1 MYKSHSEIKTPDRD
15 CIIWRYLSF
24 EKFLSLLNDG
34 QLYFARQDKFDDLHE
49 AELSQKDCNLFDEA
63 VSGMSKELRREKTGC
78 GYINCWVMSDVELY
92 LMWNTYA
99 SLDKGIAI
107 KSTIGNL
114 IDSLDPNDN
123 RLVFISDVNYIDYNN
138 DFTFDKA
145 GGSANLL
152 ARYYCKRKYFQQEAE
167 LRLVYY
173 DYEAKLDD
181 DNIGV
186 KFQVSL
192 ETLIDEIWIAPQ
204 AKDWFEFLIKAE
216 LKLHKIDKSIKRSL
230 I

>member
-1 MYKSHSEIKTPDRD
+1 MYKSHSEIITPDRD
-15 CIIWRYLSF
+15 RIIWRYLSLD
-24 EKFLSLLNDG
+24 KFLSLLNDG
-34 QLYFARQDKFDDLHE
+34 QLYFARQDMFNDLHE
-49 AELSQKDCNLFDEA
+49 AELSQKDCDLVDE
-63 VSGMSKELRREKTGC
+63 VVPGSSKELEEEGC
-78 GYINCWVMSDVELY
+78 GYINCWVMSDGELY

-107 KSTIGNL
+107 KSTVGNL
-114 IDSLDPNDN
+114 IDSLNPSDDRP
-123 RLVFISDVNYIDYNN
+123 VFISDVDYIDYNN
-138 DFTFDKA
+138 DFTFNKA
-145 GGSANLL
+145 DGSANLL
-152 ARYYCKRKYFQQEAE
+152 ARYYCKRKYFQQEKE

-173 DYEAKLDD
+173 DYKAKFDD

-204 AKDWFEFLIKAE
+204 AKGWYENLIKAE
-216 LKLHKIDKSIKRSL
+216 LKLHKIDKSIKHSL